1 MAREQPRHM
10 YLRPPVQSINKSD
23 HSSDGEDPNPS
34 RSSLPV
40 RNDVEQKELDLGE
53 AVNSLCDR
61 IAPMY
66 AEIASMILNPQMES
80 GTSRTTQHK
89 IWLVLNLLTTLEHL
103 ATAGFENKQSS
114 T

>member
-1 MAREQPRHM
+1 MAREQPSHM
-10 YLRPPVQSINKSD
+10 YLRPAVQSMNKSD
-23 HSSDGEDPNPS
+23 HIPDGEDPNPS
-34 RSSLPV
+34 RSSVPV
-40 RNDVEQKELDLGE
+40 RSNEEQKELDLGE

-80 GTSRTTQHK
+80 GTSRTNIHK
-89 IWLVLNLLTTLEHL
+89 IWLVRNLLTTLEHL
-103 ATAGFENKQSS
+103 ATAGFENKQIS

>member
-10 YLRPPVQSINKSD
+10 YLRPPVTSINKSD

-53 AVNSLCDR
+53 AINSLCDR
-61 IAPMY
+61 IAPTY
-66 AEIASMILNPQMES
+66 AEIASMIRKPYQLKN
-80 GTSRTTQHK
+80 
-89 IWLVLNLLTTLEHL
+89 NLQKLSY
-103 ATAGFENKQSS
+103 F
-114 T
+114 

>member
-10 YLRPPVQSINKSD
+10 YLCPPVRSIDKSD

-34 RSSLPV
+34 RSSIPV
-40 RNDVEQKELDLGE
+40 WNTEEQKELDLGE

-80 GTSRTTQHK
+80 GTSRTTLHK
-89 IWLVLNLLTTLEHL
+89 IWLVRNLLTTLEHL

-114 T
+114 I